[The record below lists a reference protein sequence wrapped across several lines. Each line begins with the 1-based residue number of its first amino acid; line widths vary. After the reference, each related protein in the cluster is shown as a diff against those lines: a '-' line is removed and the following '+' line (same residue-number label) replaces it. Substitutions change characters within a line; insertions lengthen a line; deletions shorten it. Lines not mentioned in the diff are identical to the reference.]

1 MRLLFYLGHPAHFHL
16 FKVVIGRL
24 KKEGH
29 AVSILIKKKDILE
42 DLVHR
47 QGWDYTNINP
57 EGRADNKLAI
67 AWKLLK
73 RDVEVF
79 RHVRDFR
86 PDVMAG
92 TSAEIAHVGRLT
104 GIPSYVFNEDDAD
117 VVPLFAKLAYPFAA
131 HIVAPDGCRVG
142 WWEKKRISYPGYHEL
157 AYLHP
162 DHFTPDASLI
172 KELEPDKPYFILR
185 FAKLTAH
192 HDVGRGGITREIAG
206 KLVSMLEPHGR
217 IFITSERPLEPE
229 FEKYRISIDP
239 LLIHHALAFSSL
251 YIGDSQTMAAEAA
264 VLGTPAIRFNDF
276 IGEISY
282 LADLEQY
289 GLAYGIR
296 ADKPDVLYQTVS
308 RLLADLS
315 TTRSIFRDNREK
327 MLREKIDCAEFFYR
341 LLTHEVKPS
350 AYFMADR

>member
-1 MRLLFYLGHPAHFHL
+1 MRFLFYLGHPAHFHL
-16 FKVVIGRL
+16 FRVVINRL
-24 KKEGH
+24 KQEGH
-29 AVSILIKKKDILE
+29 SVSVLIKKKDILE
-42 DLVHR
+42 ELVRR

-73 RDVEVF
+73 RDMEVL
-79 RHVRDFR
+79 RHVRSFR

-92 TSAEIAHVGRLT
+92 TSAEITHIGRLT

-117 VVPLFAKLAYPFAA
+117 VVPLFAKLAYPFATYV
-131 HIVAPDGCRVG
+131 VAPDTCRVG
-142 WWEKKRISYPGYHEL
+142 KWEKKRIAYAGYHEL

-162 DHFTPDASLI
+162 DHFRPDASLI
-172 KELEPDKPYFILR
+172 RELDPEKPFFLLR
-185 FAKLTAH
+185 FAQLTAH

-206 KLVSMLEPHGR
+206 KLVSLLEPHGR
-217 IFITSERPLEPE
+217 IFITSERALEPE

-239 LLIHHALAFSSL
+239 LLIHHVLAFATM

-276 IGEISY
+276 VGEIGY
-282 LADLEQY
+282 LSDLEIR

-296 ADKPDVLYQTVS
+296 TDKPEVLYQTIS
-308 RLLADLS
+308 QLLVDPATIS
-315 TTRSIFRDNREK
+315 TVFRANREK
-327 MLREKIDCAEFFYR
+327 MLKEKIDCAAFFYN
-341 LLTHEVKPS
+341 LLVKAPLHGNS
-350 AYFMADR
+350 E